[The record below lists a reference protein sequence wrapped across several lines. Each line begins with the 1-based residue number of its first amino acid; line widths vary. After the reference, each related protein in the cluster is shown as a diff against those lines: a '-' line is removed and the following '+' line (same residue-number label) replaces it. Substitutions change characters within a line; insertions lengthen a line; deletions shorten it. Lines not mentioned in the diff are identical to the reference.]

1 MRYHIR
7 VAAKIKAAMQRR
19 ADRRAADDEAGRNG
33 AWVQRDV
40 GVPTSRPYYLDRDYA
55 VSQSRNRY
63 ERRRSYRE
71 ERGFDDGAEGHA
83 EPLLSVSV
91 CVCVGWC
98 ARACAR
104 LPLMVCLY

>member
-1 MRYHIR
+1 
-7 VAAKIKAAMQRR
+7 MQRR
-19 ADRRAADDEAGRNG
+19 VDRRAADDEAGRNG

-40 GVPTSRPYYLDRDYA
+40 GAPTSRPYYLDRDYA
-55 VSQSRNRY
+55 VSQSRDRY